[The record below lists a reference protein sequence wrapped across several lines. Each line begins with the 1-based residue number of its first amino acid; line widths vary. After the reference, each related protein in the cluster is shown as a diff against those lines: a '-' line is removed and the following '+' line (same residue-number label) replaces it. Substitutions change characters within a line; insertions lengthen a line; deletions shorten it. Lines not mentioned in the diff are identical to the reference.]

1 MKLHLIRDIDTGN
14 ETLGNLYADD
24 EWICYTIE
32 RPWKD
37 NERRISCLPI
47 GTYSLTTKEY
57 GRFYD
62 RYKLPI
68 PILGNTEPRSEI
80 LIHPANYAR
89 ELAGCIGVGSKRT
102 DISVLNSR
110 KTWFKL
116 LPIFS
121 ECTEIWIQDIHKL
134 ESA

>member
-1 MKLHLIRDIDTGN
+1 MRLQLIRDIDTGN
-14 ETLGNLYADD
+14 ETLGRLYADD
-24 EWICYTIE
+24 EWMCYTIE

-47 GTYSLTTKEY
+47 GTYPIFTKEY

-68 PILGNTEPRSEI
+68 PILGDTSPRSEI

-89 ELAGCIGVGSKRT
+89 ELAGCIGVGDKKT

-110 KTWFKL
+110 KTWFKY
-116 LPIFS
+116 LPLFKIA
-121 ECTEIWIQDIHKL
+121 
-134 ESA
+134 ESITITNSF